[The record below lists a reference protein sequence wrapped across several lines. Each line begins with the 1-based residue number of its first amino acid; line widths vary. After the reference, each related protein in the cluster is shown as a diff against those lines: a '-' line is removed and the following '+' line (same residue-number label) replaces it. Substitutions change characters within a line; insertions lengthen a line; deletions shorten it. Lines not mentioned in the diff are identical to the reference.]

1 MTLYG
6 WLIFI
11 IIFACLEAVTLDLIA
26 IWFAFG
32 AVFAM
37 ITAKFTANFTIQ
49 LIAFIIGSAL
59 LIIIFRPMTKSLT
72 LKGKEVKTNID
83 MIIGE
88 TGVVTTEVNSVGGE
102 VKVSGKIWTAIPQT
116 DDMVIAEGEKVQ
128 ILEIRGSK
136 IVVKTK

>member
-11 IIFACLEAVTLDLIA
+11 IIFACLEAFTLDLIA

-32 AVFAM
+32 SLIAM
-37 ITAKFTANFTIQ
+37 ITAKFTSNFTIQ
-49 LIAFIIGSAL
+49 LTAFIIGSAL
-59 LIIIFRPMTKSLT
+59 LFIIFRPLTKNLS
-72 LKGKEVKTNID
+72 LKGKDVKTNID

-88 TGVVTTEVNSVGGE
+88 TGVVFTEINSEGGE
-102 VKVSGKIWTAIPQT
+102 VKIAGKIWTAIT
-116 DDMVIAEGEKVQ
+116 EEDAIISVNTKVE

-136 IVVKTK
+136 LVVKTKQ